1 MPADHAGPRGARG
14 GQGCPRTMRK
24 SVTMSGE
31 TAWQGGGRP
40 GAIAVVDVPTAPWWG
55 ERVVRIDWRALDQ
68 LLPFVDRNVLFRHHW
83 GFRGLPKPEWDALAA
98 AELEPALHALWR
110 DAKLRRWLEPAGA
123 YGYFPVRAVGDSLM
137 VFDPTAFS
145 AGAREADLPVAASFS
160 FPRQRDD
167 RTPRT
172 RDRLCIA
179 DYFRDGRDGSYDVIA
194 LQVVTAGRKA
204 GEHAQALMGAG
215 EYDRGLRV
223 HGIASVVAEGLAE
236 WLSVRIRRELGL
248 VGSGPSEA
256 VDGASGAFRGRR
268 YSWGYGSCP
277 DLEDQAPLVRLL
289 PSVTSALGMDFT
301 AGHQW
306 DPEQSTAAFVVHHPQ
321 ATYFHVLERSGDVA
335 LDDRA
340 DPDISATDQ

>member
-1 MPADHAGPRGARG
+1 
-14 GQGCPRTMRK
+14 
-24 SVTMSGE
+24 MSGD
-31 TAWQGGGRP
+31 TGWQGGGRP
-40 GAIAVVDVPTAPWWG
+40 GAIAVVDVPAAPWWG

-83 GFRGLPKPEWDALAA
+83 GFKGLAKSAWDALAA
-98 AELEPALHALWR
+98 SELEPALQALWR
-110 DAKLRRWLEPAGA
+110 DAKVRRWLEPAGA
-123 YGYFPVRAVGDSLM
+123 YGYFPVRATRESLL
-137 VFDPTAFS
+137 VFDPLAYA
-145 AGAREADLPVAASFS
+145 AGAREADLSAVASFM
-160 FPRQRDD
+160 FPRQPDD

-204 GEHAQALMGAG
+204 GDHAQALMGAG

-223 HGIASVVAEGLAE
+223 HGVASGVAEGFAE

-248 VGSGPSEA
+248 TTPAGGGSA
-256 VDGASGAFRGRR
+256 TLRGRR
-268 YSWGYGSCP
+268 YSWGYGACP
-277 DLEDQAPLVRLL
+277 NLEDQAALVRLL
-289 PSVTSALGMDFT
+289 PSVTTSLGMDFT

-321 ATYFHVLERSGDVA
+321 ATYFHVLERKGDA
-335 LDDRA
+335 PLDD
-340 DPDISATDQ
+340 TDGPAET